1 MNTMLDGKS
10 IAMLVANGFEE
21 IDMTEPQRAFL
32 GAGAVVKLVS
42 PEQGLVNGWHGRAW
56 GHYFPV
62 DIALST
68 SLAADFD
75 ALLVPGGE
83 RGVAKLRGNA
93 HAQRFLRGFVDGG
106 KPIAL
111 VGTAP
116 LLLIDAERARGRV
129 VAASDEARDE
139 LVAAGAVIGEEPIV
153 LDKNLLSCVESLDNP
168 EARDAVLKHV
178 SDVTSALA
186 DAA

>member
-1 MNTMLDGKS
+1 MNAMLTGKTV
-10 IAMLVANGFEE
+10 AVLVANGFEE

-32 GAGAVVKLVS
+32 GAGAVIKLVS

-62 DIALST
+62 DVPLST

-75 ALLVPGGE
+75 ALVVPGGE

-93 HAQRFLRGFVDGG
+93 HALRFLRGFMDGG
-106 KPIAL
+106 KPVAL
-111 VGTAP
+111 IGTAP
-116 LLLIDAERARGRV
+116 LLLIDAERASGRT
-129 VAASDEARDE
+129 VACAAEVCDE
-139 LVAAGAVIGEEPIV
+139 LTGAGARLGEEAVV
-153 LDKNLLSCVESLDNP
+153 LDKNLLTCAGSLDDAA
-168 EARDAVLKHV
+168 ARDAVVKHAA
-178 SDVTSALA
+178 DVTSALA

>member
-1 MNTMLDGKS
+1 MLSGKTV
-10 IAMLVANGFEE
+10 AMLVANGFEE

-32 GAGAVVKLVS
+32 GAGATVKLIS

-83 RGVAKLRGNA
+83 RGIAKMRGNP
-93 HAQRFLRGFVDGG
+93 HAQRFLRSFMDGG
-106 KPIAL
+106 KPVAL
-111 VGTAP
+111 IGAAA
-116 LLLIDAERARGRV
+116 LLLVDTERASGRTLACAQEV
-129 VAASDEARDE
+129 SEE
-139 LVAAGAVIGEEPIV
+139 LSAAGARIGEDNVEV
-153 LDKNLLSCVESLDNP
+153 DKNLLTCAGSLDDTA
-168 EARDAVLKHV
+168 ARDAVVKHV
-178 SDVTSALA
+178 ADVTSALA

>member
-1 MNTMLDGKS
+1 MNSMLSGKTV
-10 IAMLVANGFEE
+10 AMLVANGFEE

-32 GAGAVVKLVS
+32 GAGAIIKLVS

-62 DIALST
+62 DVALST

-75 ALLVPGGE
+75 ALIVPGGE

-93 HAQRFLRGFVDGG
+93 HAQRFLRSFMDGG
-106 KPIAL
+106 KPVAL
-111 VGTAP
+111 IGTAP
-116 LLLIDAERARGRV
+116 LLLIDAERATGRA
-129 VAASDEARDE
+129 VACAAEASEE
-139 LVAAGAVIGEEPIV
+139 LAAAGARPGEETV
-153 LDKNLLSCVESLDNP
+153 MLDKNLLTCAGSLDDTR
-168 EARDAVLKHV
+168 ARDAVVKHV

>member
-1 MNTMLDGKS
+1 MNTMLSGKS

-62 DIALST
+62 DTPLST

-93 HAQRFLRGFVDGG
+93 HAQRFLRGFIDGG

-111 VGTAP
+111 IGTAP
-116 LLLIDAERARGRV
+116 LLLVDAERAQGRA
-129 VAASDEARDE
+129 VACSEEAKEE
-139 LVAAGAVIGEEPIV
+139 LVAAGAVAGEDSVV
-153 LDKNLLSCVESLDNP
+153 LDKNLLTCAGSLDSVES
-168 EARDAVLKHV
+168 RDAVLKHV
-178 SDVTSALA
+178 SDVTSAMA